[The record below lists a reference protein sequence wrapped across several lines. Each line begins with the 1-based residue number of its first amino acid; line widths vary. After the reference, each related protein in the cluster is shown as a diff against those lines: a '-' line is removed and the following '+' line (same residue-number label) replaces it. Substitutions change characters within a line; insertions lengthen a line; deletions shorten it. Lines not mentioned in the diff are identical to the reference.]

1 MLNIIRDIIIQF
13 IFIIMSVRIFYN
25 TDSVIRSPRT
35 DFSGNF
41 HITVLYVVG
50 IPKNY
55 CQTMELEINVP
66 ELIKIR
72 YDVV

>member
-1 MLNIIRDIIIQF
+1 MLNIIRDIIIQL
-13 IFIIMSVRIFYN
+13 IFIIMSVRMFYN
-25 TDSVIRSPRT
+25 TPRT

-55 CQTMELEINVP
+55 YQTMELEINVP